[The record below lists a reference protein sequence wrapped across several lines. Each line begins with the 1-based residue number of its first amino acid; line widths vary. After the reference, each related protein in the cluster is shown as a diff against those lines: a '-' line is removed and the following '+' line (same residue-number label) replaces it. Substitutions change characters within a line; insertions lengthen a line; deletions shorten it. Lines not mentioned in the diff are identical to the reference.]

1 MRLFFTLAR
10 KYPWQT
16 ILTLVAI
23 LFAGIS
29 EGFGVSSLLPLLNT
43 LFNQASQDG
52 DAAGSQPAWSQTID
66 QIVQQALGVIGL
78 APSVAILLS
87 LFVACIALKCL
98 LVYLANKQ
106 IGLTVVMIA
115 TDMRLT
121 LLKSLFASRLG
132 IFHPP
137 AGRAADQR
145 RRYRG
150 ASRLDRFQ
158 LRRQDGVHA
167 DRGHGLHGP
176 GGSWSPGKPR

>member
-52 DAAGSQPAWSQTID
+52 AAAGSQPAWSQTID
-66 QIVQQALGVIGL
+66 QIVKEVLGVIGL

-106 IGLTVVMIA
+106 IGLHGGDDCHRHAPDPAQVPL
-115 TDMRLT
+115 RLQT
-121 LLKSLFASRLG
+121 GNISSASR
-132 IFHPP
+132 
-137 AGRAADQR
+137 
-145 RRYRG
+145 
-150 ASRLDRFQ
+150 S
-158 LRRQDGVHA
+158 
-167 DRGHGLHGP
+167 
-176 GGSWSPGKPR
+176 GS